1 MLKALLK
8 KQFLQ
13 TASFFFMKGAK
24 KGKRRNALGIIGVMA
39 LMVYAIG
46 AGVFMF
52 WKMSSMLCE
61 PFVQGGLSW
70 VYFAFMGILAT
81 GLGCIGSI
89 FAAKTALYE
98 AKDNELLLSMPIP
111 SWMIL
116 LSRLIGLYLMTLF
129 FVAIVWITSVVC
141 YLTVAGFSFLS
152 CLFGLLILL
161 ILPLGILAIASLL
174 GWLIAA
180 VTSRITAKNLLT
192 TILLMGFFLGYS
204 LLMSKIT
211 DLLTY
216 VMANGEQL
224 GDNIKVWL
232 FPFWQLGLAAMGKPW
247 NMLLFTLFSLGIFAV
262 AYLLLSA
269 TFVAIVT
276 RKRTAKK
283 AVYVER
289 ERKVS
294 SPLWAL
300 TKKEFKR
307 YTKNPMILFN
317 CGLGSILAIVFAVYG
332 LVDTELC
339 MQIVTSGF
347 PKADVILI
355 LTTIMCFIAT
365 SNVITGSA
373 ISLEGDNLWVL
384 RAMPISTSTIFK
396 AKILFHLIYTIVPT
410 FIAQVILCALLEI
423 PVGLVAL
430 SLLLYMCVAYFCAVM
445 GLVVNLKLPNLKWTN
460 EIVAVK
466 QSFSV
471 LITMFAGWGASA
483 IVLGGSFLLD
493 EWLSPVPYLLLVT
506 ALFIVASIAVSVWLK
521 KRGQDVFEK
530 L

>member
-13 TASFFFMKGAK
+13 TASFFFMKGAE
-24 KGKRRNALGIIGVMA
+24 KGKRRSVLAVIGVMA
-39 LMVYAIG
+39 LIVYAVG
-46 AGVFMF
+46 AGVYMF
-52 WKMSSMLCE
+52 WEFSSMLCA
-61 PFVQGGLSW
+61 PFVQGGLTW
-70 VYFAFMGILAT
+70 VFFAFMGILSA
-81 GLGCIGSI
+81 GLGCIGSV
-89 FAAKTALYE
+89 FASKTALYE

-111 SWMIL
+111 SWLIL
-116 LSRLIGLYLMTLF
+116 LSRLIGLYAMTLF
-129 FVAIVWITSVVC
+129 FVAIVWIPSVVC
-141 YLTVAGFSFLS
+141 YFTVAGFAILPCIFS
-152 CLFGLLILL
+152 LLILL
-161 ILPLGILAIASLL
+161 ILPLGVLAIASLL

-180 VTSRITAKNLLT
+180 VTSRIAAKNLLT
-192 TILLMGFFLGYS
+192 VILLMGFFLGYS
-204 LLMSKIT
+204 LLMSKVT

-216 VMANGEQL
+216 VMTHGEQL

-232 FPFWQLGLAAMGKPW
+232 FPFWQMGLAATGKPL
-247 NMLLFTLFSLGIFAV
+247 NMLLFTLFFAGLFAL

-269 TFVAIVT
+269 TFVSIVT

-283 AVYVER
+283 AVYVEK
-289 ERKVS
+289 EGKAS

-300 TKKEFKR
+300 WKKELKR

-317 CGLGSILAIVFAVYG
+317 CGLGSILAVIFAVYG
-332 LVDTELC
+332 IVNTELC
-339 MQIVTSGF
+339 SQIVASGF
-347 PKADVILI
+347 PKEDVTLI

-373 ISLEGDNLWVL
+373 ISLEGDNLWLL
-384 RAMPISTSTIFK
+384 RAMPIETSTIFK
-396 AKILFHLIYTIVPT
+396 AKILLHLIYTIVPT
-410 FIAQVILCALLEI
+410 FIAQIILCALLQI
-423 PVGLVAL
+423 PVGLVLL
-430 SLLLYMCVAYFCAVM
+430 SLLLYICVAYFCAVL
-445 GLVVNLKLPNLKWTN
+445 GLAVNLKLPNLKWTN

-483 IVLGGSFLLD
+483 IVLGGNFLLD

-506 ALFIVASIAVSVWLK
+506 ALFIVASVAVSIWLK
-521 KRGQDVFEK
+521 KRGKDVFEK